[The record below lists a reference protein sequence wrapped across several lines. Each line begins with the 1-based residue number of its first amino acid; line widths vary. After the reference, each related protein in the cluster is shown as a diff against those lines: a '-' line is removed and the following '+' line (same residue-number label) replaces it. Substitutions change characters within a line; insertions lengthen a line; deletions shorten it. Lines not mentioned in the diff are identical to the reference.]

1 MSVARTLRGSAT
13 LVAAALALATLSAC
27 STPQAALDQANN
39 GAALT
44 ASLQQELREFRAAQA
59 RVAEERI
66 RSLRSL
72 QTMMARYEVAS
83 AFDQRVM
90 EAAGNNDASLAM
102 AGLRRLADS
111 VSADEKE
118 LLTKQAAIDET
129 LAKIVAPVPQQ
140 VAQLKA
146 TQDALALLGHRQSTE
161 ERLRALSQFAKGL
174 KEQIDKAKKAAQEAA
189 GKPPSTSPPPSA
201 PK

>member
-1 MSVARTLRGSAT
+1 MSIAHALRAS
-13 LVAAALALATLSAC
+13 AALLAAVLTLGTLGGCA
-27 STPQAALDQANN
+27 TPQATLDQANN

-72 QTMMARYEVAS
+72 QMMMARYEVAS

-90 EAAGNNDASLAM
+90 EAAGNNDASSAM
-102 AGLRRLADS
+102 ASLRRLVDS
-111 VSADEKE
+111 VAADEKE
-118 LLTKQAAIDET
+118 LRTKQAAIDEAF
-129 LAKIVAPVPQQ
+129 AKVVSPVPQQ
-140 VAQLKA
+140 AAQLKA
-146 TQDALALLGHRQSTE
+146 TQDALAVLGHHQSTE
-161 ERLRALSQFAKGL
+161 EKLRAVSEFAKGL
-174 KEQIDKAKKAAQEAA
+174 KERIEKAKKAAQDAA